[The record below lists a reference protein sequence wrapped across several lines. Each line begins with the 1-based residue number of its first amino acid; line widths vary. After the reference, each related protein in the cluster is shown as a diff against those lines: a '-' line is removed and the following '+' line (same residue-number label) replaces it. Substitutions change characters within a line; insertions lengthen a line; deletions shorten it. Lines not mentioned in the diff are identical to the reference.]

1 MEQAFEAVKKL
12 VEDFKAHESDYL
24 SPIYQESQVRQDFID
39 KFFTALG
46 WDVTHERQKNPHEYE
61 VQIENRIQGGSQQKA
76 DYAFFLA
83 PNFRDPKFYVEA
95 KKPSRQ
101 LKNPDFFFQTM
112 SYGWPK
118 NTPIGVLTDFEDL
131 YIIDCRLKPS
141 IKDALNRELE
151 SFHYTDYADK
161 EKFAWIYYLLSHEAV
176 ADRAIE
182 KFAAQLSKPKG
193 KAVRGVVTPFDEA
206 FLIELDGFRESLA
219 KAFKKANQELDGEE
233 LTEAVQRTIDRLV
246 FIRFLEDKLI
256 EPEKE
261 IVNLIDRQMAWDI
274 FISHCKKLDPQYN
287 GLIFKPHRIDNKDF
301 NPPDEEVFQQL
312 CEKLAGRE
320 SPYNFAQIPISI
332 LGSIYERFLGK
343 VVHATDKRVKV
354 EEKPEVR
361 KAGGVY
367 YTPDYIVRYIVK
379 ETVGKLIEEK
389 TPEEISKMAFADIA
403 CGSGSFLIEVYNTL
417 LEYHERYYE
426 EHPDKAKKADLEQR
440 EGRRVL
446 SLKKRQEILVNN
458 IYGVDIDYQAT
469 EVTQLSLYLK
479 LLEDVTTNVAYQ
491 FSLLKEK
498 ILPDLR
504 NNIVCGNS
512 LIGRDIVEGNLFPDV
527 DESKLKPMNFEDAFP
542 EVMKQ
547 GGFDAVVGNPPYVR
561 IQGLQGSE
569 QIEYLSGHYE
579 SAGSGNYDVY
589 VVFAEKA
596 LELISRAGK
605 VGLILPHKFFNA
617 KYGYPL
623 RQLIANGQNLDH
635 IVHFGD
641 KQVFKGATTYTCLL
655 FLNKQPKEEFCF
667 TKVEDLD
674 LWKINGDGQVESISI
689 SAVTGNEWNFAI
701 GESAALL
708 SRLESFPIKLGGIA
722 HIFVGLQTSADT
734 VFLFKQVQKTA
745 GKLTEVFSKELEKM
759 VSVES
764 ALLKPVVRSGEIG
777 RYNGR
782 SSALVLFP
790 YSINENG
797 ATLLPEKELETR
809 YPQTWKYL
817 LQNKKLLANREHG
830 KFKSSCWYQLYPKNL
845 ELWEQPKIL
854 VPYMVTE
861 LAAFLD
867 SRNLY
872 FVNVTTGGFGV
883 TIPSMYGDMRF
894 FTGLLN
900 SKLLNWY
907 MKKISTPF
915 HGGYFAANKQFLER
929 LPICTIDHSIPEGLM
944 KYEQVIQLVER
955 MLAAKEELSKVK
967 TEAGTTRLERE
978 CEALD
983 RQIDQAVYELYSLT
997 EEEIKV
1003 VEGK

>member
-61 VQIENRIQGGSQQKA
+61 VQIENRVQGGSQQKA

-141 IKDALNRELE
+141 IKDALNRELK

-176 ADRAIE
+176 ADGAIE

-193 KAVRGVVTPFDEA
+193 KAVRVVVTPFDEA

-301 NPPDEEVFQQL
+301 NPPDEEVFQQI

-379 ETVGKLIEEK
+379 ETVGKLIEGK

-403 CGSGSFLIEVYNTL
+403 CGSGSFLIEVYDL
-417 LEYHERYYE
+417 LLKYHERYYT

-440 EGRRVL
+440 EGRKVL
-446 SLKKRQEILVNN
+446 SLKRRQEILVNN

-479 LLEDVTTNVAYQ
+479 LLEDVTTNEAYQ
-491 FSLLKEK
+491 FSFLKEK

-512 LIGRDIVEGNLFPDV
+512 LIGRDIMDGNLFPDI

-542 EVMKQ
+542 EVMKG

-561 IQGLQGSE
+561 IQGFDRTQV
-569 QIEYLSGHYE
+569 EYFTNNYRAASK
-579 SAGSGNYDVY
+579 NYDIY
-589 VVFAEKA
+589 VVFVERA
-596 LELISRAGK
+596 LSLLSTK
-605 VGLILPHKFFNA
+605 GLLGYILPHKFFNA
-617 KYGYPL
+617 QYGEGL
-623 RQLIANGQNLDH
+623 RGVIAEGRH
-635 IVHFGD
+635 ARKIIHFGD
-641 KQVFKGATTYTCLL
+641 QQVFDGATTYTCLL
-655 FLNKQPKEEFCF
+655 FLNKESRDQFTFC
-667 TKVEDLD
+667 KVEDLNR
-674 LWKINGDGQVESISI
+674 WKTNSDSINSDVEANSLS
-689 SAVTGNEWNFAI
+689 SAEWNFAV
-701 GESAALL
+701 GQSGALFEKL
-708 SRLESFPIKLGGIA
+708 KNMATKLGDFTEKIAQGIR
-722 HIFVGLQTSADT
+722 TSANEIYVLNFVSAD
-734 VFLFKQVQKTA
+734 
-745 GKLTEVFSKELEKM
+745 GKKVKAFSKILGRDVVLDKDSLSFFLQGREIRPYAITPSGKIVIIPYNVNGRQVDFVPEKDMKAKCPNTYKYLEANKAYLEK
-759 VSVES
+759 
-764 ALLKPVVRSGEIG
+764 R
-777 RYNGR
+777 
-782 SSALVLFP
+782 
-790 YSINENG
+790 ENSRMKG
-797 ATLLPEKELETR
+797 D
-809 YPQTWKYL
+809 
-817 LQNKKLLANREHG
+817 N
-830 KFKSSCWYQLYPKNL
+830 WYAYIYPKNL
-845 ELWEQPKIL
+845 ELMRQPKIL
-854 VPYMVTE
+854 VPDIADRASFAFDRRGEFAFTSGYGITLKARVQE
-861 LAAFLD
+861 SPDYILA
-867 SRNLY
+867 
-872 FVNVTTGGFGV
+872 
-883 TIPSMYGDMRF
+883 
-894 FTGLLN
+894 LLN
-900 SKLLNWY
+900 SKVLDFYL
-907 MKKISTPF
+907 KKISTTMR
-915 HGGYFAANKQFLER
+915 GGFFRYFTQFMEQ
-929 LPICTIDHSIPEGLM
+929 LPVRGIDFSDSADKSRHDHI
-944 KYEQVIQLVER
+944 VNLVER
-955 MLAAKEELSKVK
+955 MLAAKEELSKAK
-967 TEAGTTRLERE
+967 TEAETTRLERE
-978 CEALD
+978 CESLD
-983 RQIDQAVYELYSLT
+983 RQIDQAVYELYGLT
-997 EEEIKV
+997 EEEIEV
-1003 VEGK
+1003 VENV